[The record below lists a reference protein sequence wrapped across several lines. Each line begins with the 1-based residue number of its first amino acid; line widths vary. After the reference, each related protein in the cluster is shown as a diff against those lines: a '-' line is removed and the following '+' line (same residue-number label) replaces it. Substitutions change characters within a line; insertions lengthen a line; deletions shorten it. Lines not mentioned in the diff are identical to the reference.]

1 MEDNYALYTTEELA
15 RTLAHVVDKPV
26 YELGVLTSTQLKL
39 GRTGIITLLEALVGM
54 AVAIK
59 SQDLDTTPTVG

>member
-15 RTLAHVVDKPV
+15 RTLAHVVSKPV
-26 YELGVLTSTQLKL
+26 YELGVLTDTQLKL